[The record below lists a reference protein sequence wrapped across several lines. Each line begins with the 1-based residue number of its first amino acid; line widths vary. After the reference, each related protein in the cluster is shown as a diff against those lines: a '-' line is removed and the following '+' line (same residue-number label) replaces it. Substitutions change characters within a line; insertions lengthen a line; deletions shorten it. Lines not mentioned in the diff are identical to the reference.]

1 MKYLIF
7 CISLIFAFSS
17 CQKEDE
23 LTNEVD
29 FSNPFVIEDDL
40 NDAVQHARFEI
51 YDKYNVAV
59 YFNDT
64 VGRQLIRNDINGN
77 PYYRYETLDMPWTFF
92 NDNDVESNVTY
103 KYFYTGTEERQLKV
117 LDCLATFLGDLNE
130 KMRPAIIMAVDSV
143 YVVRSDGEVS
153 SILGGMAS
161 TDGEVIG
168 RSVAYRSNFRFLLIT
183 SLADMADDATE
194 SLFVELKRDLALSK
208 IYNFADKLDGFGDIT
223 KDNYLKGIFSYPINS
238 DLPQVLRE
246 QGYTAALI
254 GYGRPRIMFDVTY
267 EDFLTAQQVI
277 AFYPNYIEESRQLY
291 ASIVGPWGF
300 VMPESTTNGDK
311 MINAPAT
318 VDDDISAFVQLALM
332 FTPEEVEHYWG
343 NYSLVMRKYN
353 IIRDI
358 IENDMGIEL

>member
-1 MKYLIF
+1 M
-7 CISLIFAFSS
+7 
-17 CQKEDE
+17 
-23 LTNEVD
+23 
-29 FSNPFVIEDDL
+29 
-40 NDAVQHARFEI
+40 
-51 YDKYNVAV
+51 
-59 YFNDT
+59 
-64 VGRQLIRNDINGN
+64 
-77 PYYRYETLDMPWTFF
+77 
-92 NDNDVESNVTY
+92 
-103 KYFYTGTEERQLKV
+103 
-117 LDCLATFLGDLNE
+117 
-130 KMRPAIIMAVDSV
+130 
-143 YVVRSDGEVS
+143 
-153 SILGGMAS
+153 
-161 TDGEVIG
+161 
-168 RSVAYRSNFRFLLIT
+168 
-183 SLADMADDATE
+183 
-194 SLFVELKRDLALSK
+194 ELKRDLALSK